1 MNPECIN
8 KAGCPHDRCIP
19 ENCQSYETA
28 DSLSLPPLGSP
39 ALDAVLEERRRQDE
53 KWGEQNHDPFAYLTV
68 LGEEYGELCQC
79 ALHDRFGGPAAEH
92 IRTEAV
98 QVAAVAL
105 AIVECLDRGKW
116 RWPVE
121 AQENASV
128 RGGAAAPYPERSVGQ

>member
-1 MNPECIN
+1 VALTGRQRPEKGN
-8 KAGCPHDRCIP
+8 DMTDNAK
-19 ENCQSYETA
+19 
-28 DSLSLPPLGSP
+28 P
-39 ALDAVLEERRRQDE
+39 AFVGTSEAPCSVALVDVLEERRRQDE

-92 IRTEAV
+92 IREEAV

-116 RWPVE
+116 RWPAEV
-121 AQENASV
+121 QPNT
-128 RGGAAAPYPERSVGQ
+128 RLCGGADAPSVAADC

>member
-1 MNPECIN
+1 MTDNA
-8 KAGCPHDRCIP
+8 K
-19 ENCQSYETA
+19 
-28 DSLSLPPLGSP
+28 P
-39 ALDAVLEERRRQDE
+39 AFVGTSEAPCSAALVDVLDERRRQDE

-79 ALHDRFGGPAAEH
+79 ALHARFGGPAAEH
-92 IRTEAV
+92 IREEAV

-121 AQENASV
+121 VQPNKEMT
-128 RGGAAAPYPERSVGQ
+128 RKDTK